1 MRWLGYTFEP
11 ANNGNPRDNILYVAY
26 QNDCKKMFDASI
38 YSDKV
43 QEEKKNEFVRLLTFL
58 GAKTVIIDNGS
69 RKATAVDIKV
79 GATVGIDSV
88 MTAGVGAGYS
98 ANAAENTKFKVHIV
112 TGKADKDIE
121 KLRNFIEEEKCE
133 APSDLVPFFEGKKY
147 MFIKEESTWQQMAYS
162 RIKSD
167 QVSAECSV
175 TYETTEDS
183 TLSANAAFLAGAFS
197 VEAVKHASK
206 ARNTTVTYKVIFH
219 DVAGSTA
226 GPVKSPPS
234 ESEKSGLTRAS
245 SPTSEKMGPSTRAS
259 FTTGVHT

>member
-1 MRWLGYTFEP
+1 M
-11 ANNGNPRDNILYVAY
+11 NIDDV
-26 QNDCKKMFDASI
+26 S
-38 YSDKV
+38 S
-43 QEEKKNEFVRLLTFL
+43 
-58 GAKTVIIDNGS
+58 
-69 RKATAVDIKV
+69 KATAVDKKV
-79 GATVGIDSV
+79 GATVGIDPV
-88 MTAGVGAGYS
+88 VTGGVGAGHS

-121 KLRNFIEEEKCE
+121 KLRSFMGNEKCSK
-133 APSDLVPFFEGKKY
+133 PKDLVPFFEKEEY
-147 MFIKEESTWQQMAYS
+147 MFIKGEATWQQMAYS